1 MEIYVLRH
9 GTTEWNRV
17 RRLQGCHDIAL
28 SEEGISLAE
37 KTGRAVLSVPFDI
50 CFTSP
55 LSRAE
60 TTARLVLCGR
70 DIPVIRDER
79 LREIS
84 FGVLEGTRILP
95 KEETDPE
102 DPLRLFFEHPERYP
116 RPEGGEDLYD
126 VIRRT
131 GEFWKE
137 LTGNKKLQDKT
148 VLVSTH
154 GCASRALLQSV
165 EGSIE
170 DYWKGHVPPNC
181 SMTHIHADKAGAR
194 IMELDMVF

>member
-28 SEEGISLAE
+28 SEEGIRLAE
-37 KTGRAVLSVPFDI
+37 KTGRAVLAVPFDI

-70 DIPVIRDER
+70 NIPVIRDER

-84 FGVLEGTRILP
+84 FGVLEGTRIRP
-95 KEETDPE
+95 KEEADPE

-137 LTGNKKLQDKT
+137 LTGNKDLRDKT

-181 SMTHIHADKAGAR
+181 SMTHIHADETGAR